1 MATGFRWRTHSDERL
16 SGGAFIL
23 IGRFDGPQIR
33 SAGNLALMASSI
45 RKRLVVKGI
54 LVGAVGIELRP
65 DIANAQVIDFTDAAE
80 ATNALNTSVARS
92 RGTN

>member
-1 MATGFRWRTHSDERL
+1 
-16 SGGAFIL
+16 
-23 IGRFDGPQIR
+23 
-33 SAGNLALMASSI
+33 MASSI